1 MDVRVPTS
9 KDPNYLES
17 KTSTVA
23 KLHTTY
29 LCPKATVGKDTLGEM
44 LAKSP
49 KINMWTQSILNHLRE
64 GVGGYFHTKKKH
76 FTKNAITFLI
86 FKHFPQE
93 KNCEN

>member
-29 LCPKATVGKDTLGEM
+29 LCPKDTIGKDTLGEM

-49 KINMWTQSILNHLRE
+49 KINMWTQFNLNNHRE
-64 GVGGYFHTKKKH
+64 VAGIFVRKKCISPK
-76 FTKNAITFLI
+76 T
-86 FKHFPQE
+86 P
-93 KNCEN
+93 